1 MDLMALRETGRCQAV
16 LLAFMGCIIRVVC
29 VQRQPE
35 RGTELPRLRRHHGR
49 VEGQKT
55 VSKCSIAPCFV
66 CEAWDAGEQSGALLR
81 RKCAADEPL

>member
-1 MDLMALRETGRCQAV
+1 MALRETGRWLAV
-16 LLAFMGCIIRVVC
+16 LLVFMGCIIRVVC
-29 VQRQPE
+29 AQRQPE
-35 RGTELPRLRRHHGR
+35 RGTEIPRLRRHHGR
-49 VEGQKT
+49 VEGRKT

>member
-1 MDLMALRETGRCQAV
+1 MALRETGRCLAV
-16 LLAFMGCIIRVVC
+16 LLVFMGDIIRVVS

-35 RGTELPRLRRHHGR
+35 RGTELPRLRCLSGR
-49 VEGQKT
+49 VEGQKI

>member
-1 MDLMALRETGRCQAV
+1 MALRETGRWLAV
-16 LLAFMGCIIRVVC
+16 LLVFMGCIIRVVC
-29 VQRQPE
+29 AQRQLE

-49 VEGQKT
+49 VEGRKT
-55 VSKCSIAPCFV
+55 RFKVFQIAPCCV